1 MKIFDGEYNGYLWPL
16 VAIWSFD
23 RAARLFRQVYCN
35 LHVKLSGSVV
45 GTKASATY
53 VKDGDFVRLEVQP
66 GSQIFKPGPGQH
78 YFLYQPLKW
87 KGWENH
93 PFTLG
98 HYETKEELDNDVRS
112 STDSECNAGIPAAM
126 GKEIQVI
133 AKRQSP
139 NTSSDV
145 TPDPSQYNLAVS
157 EHVASRQKLTF
168 FVRPFSSW
176 TKRLRDECL
185 KSPDGVITPH
195 VFIEGPYGERS
206 LLHTY
211 ENVIFI
217 VGGTGISG
225 ALPYLQEHIKMKSI
239 GAGGNGTPATL
250 TRDITLI
257 WSAKQPAMIRDLAAH
272 ELRPMIGREDIHT
285 RFHATSSKE
294 KYGRPN
300 TSTSDVPT
308 VDGDLKITTAESSVD
323 DELPITCGR
332 PDIRQ
337 SILDIIDDVNGAGS
351 AGGKIAIL
359 TCGPAGM
366 ADEARAAVHT
376 ALKQGKRGVDYIE
389 ETFG

>member
-35 LHVKLSGSVV
+35 LHVRLSGSVV

-53 VKDGDFVRLEVQP
+53 VKDGDFVRLEIQP

-98 HYETKEELDNDVRS
+98 HYETKKDLDSEASS
-112 STDSECNAGIPAAM
+112 STGFERDIDATAAM
-126 GKEIQVI
+126 HKEIQVI
-133 AKRQSP
+133 TKKQSP
-139 NTSSDV
+139 NASSDV
-145 TPDPSQYNLAVS
+145 SPDPSHYNVAIS
-157 EHVASRQKLTF
+157 EPVDSQQKLTF

-185 KSPDGVITPH
+185 KSPDGMIRPH
-195 VFIEGPYGERS
+195 LFIEGPYGERS

-217 VGGTGISG
+217 VGGTGIAG
-225 ALPYLQEHIKMKSI
+225 ALPYLQEHLRMKRTN
-239 GAGGNGTPATL
+239 AGNNGSPATI

-257 WSAKQPAMIRDLAAH
+257 WSAKQRAMIRNIAAR
-272 ELRPMIGREDIHT
+272 EMRPILRCGDIHAH
-285 RFHATSSKE
+285 FHATSCNEVYRKLE
-294 KYGRPN
+294 A
-300 TSTSDVPT
+300 STSDVPT
-308 VDGDLKITTAESSVD
+308 VDGDPKMTMAEPSVD
-323 DELPITCGR
+323 DGLVITCGR

-337 SILDIIDDVNGAGS
+337 SILDILDDVNGAGS

-359 TCGPAGM
+359 TCGPTGM
-366 ADEARAAVHT
+366 ANEARAAVHK